1 MSDTQANTIR
11 DLLIAAIAKYDP
23 SIDLTVGGRAYA
35 SIINPVYNAL
45 TPDLLDGD
53 TNEYLLA
60 VLKEEYP
67 TLELQDGDLILDL
80 LIKPLRLILEP
91 MKAEINLLRK
101 RQSLAH
107 VDELTLQDAE
117 DLAANFFVTRKK
129 GSRARGT
136 VRIMMATPSFI
147 SVTDRIRFSTADGLF
162 FYPLKQE
169 FISVETA
176 SMQRIGS
183 LFYVD
188 IGVIAE
194 AEGEEYNIAPGLIS
208 VVEGIP
214 NFVSCSNP
222 YSFEMGTVSESK
234 QDLVQRVEQSLTE
247 RSLTSRKG
255 IKARLNDEFDSIVAM
270 SITGYGDPE
279 MQRDI
284 LVGAG
289 DGSLIASGMSFIMGR
304 YVFMITGYEDS
315 NGGKRLPSPGD
326 KVKLNF
332 WKFMY
337 TTTSVEDNEI
347 EKVIYSSYGDAA
359 DLPTVTIFQL
369 KHNVQREPISGGAL
383 PGIFLGVFTAIQ
395 ARPSITISGVPSG
408 IVNPETT
415 VASGEVHLGGK
426 YDVWVRPSSVDQ
438 SSTFLSILKSGNIL
452 EDVTISFDGSNI
464 SPSVDGLVPLN
475 RAVLPYSLRVDGAG
489 GIAIREPIVGID
501 SGAIGFVT
509 AVNGPIMS
517 ISCRVG
523 KFVVGEMISGS
534 VTGNQTVILG
544 IESTIANQDY
554 IGCTITASTGGSYFI
569 VGVDENHYILSKE
582 VEDEQQSIPAYIHRV
597 TGIGNIFAPVFTIF
611 PEKAEY
617 SSDLQTFVGRYDVEI
632 YFDIV
637 AEGVKAGDVLEILQG
652 TDVGKYS
659 ISNIAFSSPTKTV
672 LVLDARMARTNSN
685 VKYRIIREGA
695 PVDAPLIRVL
705 PDGIKQIGSTG
716 GGYSIPYKKPV
727 GSFALGAF
735 SGSIARHNGLN
746 GIILPNMSEIF
757 AGSGAYV
764 ADLALQADPAIVSAF
779 SSAVDDCISEG
790 CTPCSGIP
798 VTCTVTIDGPA
809 TAYQNVKFYITGLL
823 SANAN
828 SYLSLLKTWVLQ
840 LIEAFFKGV
849 NTQNT
854 NVYDDLVSFI
864 DQFSPIIF
872 GEPPTNEI
880 IVKQF
885 EMCMPHE
892 LFDGCNNTMLAIP
905 EFLWDSEFASVN
917 TFNEA
922 ITEFLAGRLRA
933 KPTALKNAKPGDSI
947 QIHTGANKGE
957 YIIDKVVNIPWYH
970 GDTIATETTV
980 DENNNSTVTNR
991 IVSNKAYDFT
1001 IVVIRGAFPN
1011 EMLKGSGVYFEN
1023 GLPTISNLLPTI
1035 PTSTLA
1041 NIHTINI
1048 STGTYENPFDV
1059 IQDAYTVL
1067 FQAMYAQGF
1076 DLPETFALDPG
1087 PVLTKIVKSFFA
1099 QYTVGTRSPQQ
1110 TTRMLFQDPID
1121 TTVFSASICRKL
1133 SWNTTTDIPPYIRN
1147 TGFPTVLPL
1156 PQLAAGVVSVF
1167 ASINGSQDYQL
1178 LTGTLPDAASTT
1190 TNAQELVTMIQ
1201 QTLDPNIRTIRVGY
1215 APATVSGQPALRLSI
1230 AMLRGGENAFLKI
1243 DNTSSFR
1250 HLGFTA
1256 DVITEGSSLVG
1267 GLVTRHLPSNNGTRF
1282 NITQEAYSRSLIVDI
1297 QDNEEFYSAILPRR
1311 SANLELEA
1319 SALPRDSV
1327 LSAHTTLGQS
1337 CTMYF
1342 TDADGES
1349 PIEAGVRPGDL
1360 LYMYEQVCTLDN
1372 TGVTSNPFSSKKD
1385 RILHVRWNSNRKSI
1399 SLLSTAGTFLTPE
1412 STNQVGESPEQ
1423 DVVEVG
1429 DLVMF
1434 EELEEA
1440 AIVVRVTETEV
1451 FLDKSIPI
1459 TSQPTILAH
1468 GKAGSVNLTD
1478 FSATTEYTFTTND
1491 VGYYL
1496 VIYGSENAGVDGT
1509 YTIDAVS
1516 SAGVATLSETFA
1528 ISESNLHWAIVK
1540 AGFEKVLDSSVGGF
1554 SSTIGLIPV
1563 RIYKGVPKVFPIGT
1577 VSAFLPRDK
1586 ASIEL
1591 LYNGIDGG
1599 PRRGVKQP
1607 FKILRPNEYRM
1618 TAQQMELQ
1626 GKVSGLYYMDVPTTT
1641 LTPSFD
1647 LNIPENTQYTP
1658 IVNTLHTRGYDLVSK
1673 DKTTVFSTREECSLV
1688 IDSSYLPKELS
1699 GAVSN
1704 TQSVEG
1710 STVSVAYESSITV
1723 STIQALLDDKENR
1736 TLTADPLVRHFLP
1749 GYIYLEITG
1758 GQTNEEAQELI
1769 IDYINKLDAEDS
1781 FRLSDV
1787 ERQLHLANV
1796 DRYDHPIFIHCV
1808 THDLN
1813 RNLVLTRVDNYL
1825 DDSSILHDGT
1835 NRITYFIASKD
1846 TVVVGG
1852 TL

>member
-80 LIKPLRLILEP
+80 LVKPLRLILEP
-91 MKAEINLLRK
+91 LKAEINLLRK

-107 VDELTLQDAE
+107 VDELTIQDAE

-136 VRIMMATPSFI
+136 VRIMMSTPSFI
-147 SVTDRIRFSTADGLF
+147 SITDRIRFSTADGLF

-194 AEGEEYNIAPGLIS
+194 AEGDEYNIAPGLIS

-214 NFVSCSNP
+214 NFVSCTNP
-222 YSFEMGTVSESK
+222 YSFEMGTTSESK
-234 QDLVQRVEQSLTE
+234 QDLIQRVEQSLTE

-279 MQRDI
+279 MQRDV
-284 LVGAG
+284 LVGSG
-289 DGSLIASGMSFIMGR
+289 DGSLIASGMSFILGR

-315 NGGKRLPSPGD
+315 NGGRRLPSPGD

-337 TTTSVEDNEI
+337 TTSSVEDNEI

-359 DLPTVTIFQL
+359 DLPTVHIFQL
-369 KHNVQREPISGGAL
+369 KHNIHREPISGGAL

-395 ARPSITISGVPSG
+395 AMPTITISGVPSG
-408 IVNPETT
+408 IVNPENT

-426 YDVWVRPSSVDQ
+426 YDVWVRPSVIDQ

-464 SPSVDGLVPLN
+464 SPAVDGIVPLN
-475 RAVLPYSLRVDGAG
+475 RAGLPYALRVTGS
-489 GIAIREPIVGID
+489 GIAIREPIVGTD
-501 SGAIGFVT
+501 SGAVGFVT
-509 AVNGPIMS
+509 SINGQIMS
-517 ISCRVG
+517 VSCRVG
-523 KFVVGEMISGS
+523 LFIVGETITGS
-534 VTGNQTVILG
+534 VTGNQAVILG
-544 IESTIANQDY
+544 IDTEIAKQSY
-554 IGCTITASTGGSYFI
+554 IGCTLTASTGGSYFI
-569 VGVDENHYILSKE
+569 IGVEENYYILSKD
-582 VEDEQQSIPAYIHRV
+582 VEEEQQGISAYIHRV
-597 TGIGNIFAPVFTIF
+597 TGIENIFAPVFTIF
-611 PEKAEY
+611 PENAAY

-632 YFDIV
+632 YFDIA
-637 AEGVKAGDVLEILQG
+637 AEGVRAGDVLEILQG
-652 TDVGKYS
+652 TDSGKYS
-659 ISNIAFSSPTKTV
+659 IANIAFSSPTKTV
-672 LVLDARMARTNSN
+672 LVLDARLSRTNSN
-685 VKYRIIREGA
+685 VKYRVIREGA

-746 GIILPNMSEIF
+746 GVVLPNMSEVF
-757 AGSGAYV
+757 AGPGAYV
-764 ADLALQADPAIVSAF
+764 ADLALQADPAILQSF
-779 SSAVDDCISEG
+779 SSVVDDCISEG
-790 CTPCSGIP
+790 CTPCNGIP

-809 TAYQNVKFYITGLL
+809 SVYQNVKFYITGLL
-823 SANAN
+823 NANAT
-828 SYLSLLKTWVLQ
+828 SYLSLLKAWVLQ
-840 LIEAFFKGV
+840 VIEAFFKGV

-854 NVYDDLVSFI
+854 TVYDDLVAFI

-872 GEPPTNEI
+872 GEPPTNEV

-885 EMCMPHE
+885 ELCMPHE

-905 EFLWDSEFASVN
+905 EFLWDSEFASVT
-917 TFNEA
+917 TFSEA

-933 KPTALKNAKPGDSI
+933 KPTALKYAKPGDSL
-947 QIHTGANKGE
+947 QIHEGANKGE
-957 YIIDKVVNIPWYH
+957 YVIDKVVNVPWYH
-970 GDTIATETTV
+970 GDTIATETTI

-991 IVSNKAYDFT
+991 VVDNKAYDFT
-1001 IVVIRGAFPN
+1001 IVVIKGSFPN
-1011 EMLKGSGVYFEN
+1011 ETLKGSGVYFQN
-1023 GLPTISNLLPTI
+1023 GLPTINSLLPTV

-1121 TTVFSASICRKL
+1121 TTVFSATKCGSI
-1133 SWNTTTDIPPYIRN
+1133 SWRSTIDTPPSIRN
-1147 TGFPTVLPL
+1147 TGFATVLPM
-1156 PQLAAGVVSVF
+1156 PQLSAKVISVF
-1167 ASINGSQDYQL
+1167 ASINGSQDYQF
-1178 LTGTLPDAASTT
+1178 LTGTLPDSAGTT
-1190 TNAQELVTMIQ
+1190 TNIQELINIIQ
-1201 QTLDPNIRTIRVGY
+1201 HTLDPNIKTIRVSY
-1215 APATVSGQPALRLSI
+1215 VPDLLSFQPAFRLVVT
-1230 AMLRGGENAFLKI
+1230 MLRGGENAFLKL
-1243 DNTSSFR
+1243 DHLSAFR
-1250 HLGFTA
+1250 YLGFTSE
-1256 DVITEGSSLVG
+1256 VITEGSSSVG
-1267 GLVTRHLPSNNGTRF
+1267 SSITRKLPSNNGTRF
-1282 NITQEAYSRSLIVDI
+1282 SITQETYSRSLIVDI

-1311 SANLELEA
+1311 SANLEL
-1319 SALPRDSV
+1319 SAADLPRDSI
-1327 LSAHTTLGQS
+1327 LSSHATLAES

-1342 TDADGES
+1342 SNADGES

-1360 LYMYEQVCTLDN
+1360 VYLHEQVCTLDN
-1372 TGVTSNPFSSKKD
+1372 TGVTANPFSTKKD
-1385 RILHVRWNSNRKSI
+1385 RVLHVRWNSNHKSI

-1429 DLVMF
+1429 DLVVF
-1434 EELEEA
+1434 EELEDTA
-1440 AIVVRVTETEV
+1440 TVVRVTETEL
-1451 FLDKSIPI
+1451 FLDKSIPV
-1459 TSQPTILAH
+1459 TSQPTVLMH

-1478 FSATTEYTFTTND
+1478 FSAATEYTFTSND

-1496 VIYGSENAGVDGT
+1496 VIYGSENAEVDGT

-1540 AGFEKVLDSSVGGF
+1540 AGFEKILDSAVGGF
-1554 SSTIGLIPV
+1554 SSTVGLSPV
-1563 RIYKGVPKVFPIGT
+1563 RIYRGVPKVFPVGA
-1577 VSAFLPRDK
+1577 VSAFLQRDK
-1586 ASIEL
+1586 ASIEI

-1599 PRRGVKQP
+1599 PRRGVNQP

-1688 IDSSYLPKELS
+1688 VDSSYFPKELS

-1704 TQSVEG
+1704 AQSVEG
-1710 STVSVAYESSITV
+1710 STVSVAYESSITI

-1758 GQTNEEAQELI
+1758 GQSNEEAQELI

-1813 RNLVLTRVDNYL
+1813 RNIVLTRVDNYL